1 MERTVPP
8 ASKVTFPEAQL
19 ERYNRKHNGWSSA
32 RDGPDNCQ
40 EPSLHSE
47 KSMATLKRC
56 WGGLCTA
63 DSSVGTQNVLWG
75 NLTKQRLGLLHQCKT
90 AAALSVVL
98 QLTDG

>member
-8 ASKVTFPEAQL
+8 ASRVTFPEAQL

-56 WGGLCTA
+56 
-63 DSSVGTQNVLWG
+63 
-75 NLTKQRLGLLHQCKT
+75 
-90 AAALSVVL
+90 
-98 QLTDG
+98 